1 MYLFVLQGTWLF
13 GIFAESRLAMIVAGF
28 QSIYIWVHYVSTEKP
43 DMKHIYG

>member
-13 GIFAESRLAMIVAGF
+13 GILAGSRSAMIVAGF